1 MFNTRKAAYLILI
14 VICLGIAL
22 AVAGRLTGAPATKVF
37 TEDGLAIRGYDPVAY
52 FDQQKPVKGDPAFA
66 AEWNEVTWHFAS
78 ADNREKFMDDPEAF
92 APQYGGYCAWAIA
105 AKGKLYSTHPDNWT
119 VHEGKLYLNYDD
131 NVQTKW
137 EKDIPGFIKTGDE
150 RWPDVRAE

>member
-78 ADNREKFMDDPEAF
+78 ADNREKFMDDPEPSRHNMAVIVPGRLPPRASF
-92 APQYGGYCAWAIA
+92 TPPSPITGPSMKAS
-105 AKGKLYSTHPDNWT
+105 ST
-119 VHEGKLYLNYDD
+119 
-131 NVQTKW
+131 
-137 EKDIPGFIKTGDE
+137 
-150 RWPDVRAE
+150 